1 MLGQSGIQI
10 VQEQADELLKSA
22 YDCLAD
28 GQVTFGEVVTLGGV
42 LGSKV
47 NRLAQLSGSQKQ
59 AVVLQIVESALQKVL
74 TEKVASLPEDQQ
86 EAFREKVAMAGKF
99 AKETLPSVLQ
109 LAVQVAKGTFDFG
122 SLVQTTTN
130 LVQQPHVQQSCLS
143 GLFGLLRCA
152 GVQVEIPSNLPD
164 TPLKRQDTIVHA
176 LEHAKE
182 KVLAGPEQDVSQTET
197 RPASTVSQ

>member
-1 MLGQSGIQI
+1 MELVTMLGQSGIQI
-10 VQEQADELLKSA
+10 AQEQVDDLLKSA

-47 NRLAQLSGSQKQ
+47 NRFAQLSGPQKQ
-59 AVVLQIVESALQKVL
+59 AVVLQIVEGALQKVL
-74 TEKVASLPEDQQ
+74 TEKVGSLPEDQQ

-109 LAVQVAKGTFDFG
+109 LAVQVAKGAFDFG
-122 SLVQTTTN
+122 SIVQN
-130 LVQQPHVQQSCLS
+130 PHVQQSVLS
-143 GLFGLLRCA
+143 GCFALLRCA
-152 GVQVEIPSNLPD
+152 GVKVETPSTVPELP
-164 TPLKRQDTIVHA
+164 LQRQDTIGHV

-182 KVLAGPEQDVSQTET
+182 KVLAGPEQEIAQTET